1 MSSSKKVIWR
11 HPRGRFVVVESSG
24 TNQMGTP
31 YRIREAI
38 LTPEHDR
45 RGQINAADSRK
56 RHATK

>member
-11 HPRGRFVVVESSG
+11 HPRGRFMVVESSG

-38 LTPEHDR
+38 LTPEYDR
-45 RGQINAADSRK
+45 RGQINAADSRR